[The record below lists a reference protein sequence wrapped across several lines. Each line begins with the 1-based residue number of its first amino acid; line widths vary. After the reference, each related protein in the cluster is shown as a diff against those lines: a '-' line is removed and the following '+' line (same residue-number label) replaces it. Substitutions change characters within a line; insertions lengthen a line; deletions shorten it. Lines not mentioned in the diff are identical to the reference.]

1 MSEKCDRC
9 GEIDED
15 RRTLWMACFYA
26 MNELRVPF
34 KNVAIRGVHQSKIG
48 EEKSSILEN
57 ISYPVFSDTPGAEE
71 RQHGFYTLRVCK
83 KCRAEWMNAIEK
95 WFTEIEKE
103 NATGTGVFCRKN
115 GANVELTE
123 EEIKE
128 MWPQ

>member
-9 GEIDED
+9 GEVDED

-34 KNVAIRGVHQSKIG
+34 KNVAIRGVHQSQTGVEHLKMIDVD
-48 EEKSSILEN
+48 I
-57 ISYPVFSDTPGAEE
+57 PVFTDTPEAEE
-71 RQHGFYTLRVCK
+71 RQHNFFTLRVCK
-83 KCRAEWMNAIEK
+83 GCRAEWMGAIEK
-95 WFTEIEKE
+95 WFTEIGKK
-103 NATGTGVFCRKN
+103 NQTGTGVFCRKN

-128 MWPQ
+128 RWPQ